1 MKMKRGLLWILALLV
16 ALSMLFTSCDFF
28 NDSDNSNDDE
38 VVDVNKN
45 EDKDKDKNEDK
56 NDQNNG
62 TQSNAGNE
70 TESDPHPLGVGP
82 FSGTPYVVL
91 NANNPNFT
99 KEEITTKSYE
109 FYSELDNLGRCGY
122 AMACIGK
129 DLMPTEPREGLS
141 VKPSGWVNNKYDSS
155 IVSGGYI
162 YNRCHLIGFQLTG
175 ENDNEKNLITGTRYI
190 NIEGML
196 PFENMVADYVKETG
210 NHVMY
215 RITPI
220 YIGNNLLASG
230 VQLEGYSVED
240 NGAEIS
246 FNVYAYNVQPGIVIN
261 YATGENWLP
270 NEEPSK
276 PENDKATEG
285 STENNGGDNNA
296 DENDQDTYI
305 LNTKTKKIHKP
316 TCSNVKNITAANRG
330 EHQGA
335 LNDLIANGYTPCG
348 TCKPVVESQE

>member
-56 NDQNNG
+56 NDQNND
-62 TQSNAGNE
+62 TQSNVGNE

-129 DLMPTEPREGLS
+129 DLMPTEPRESLS

-270 NEEPSK
+270 NEAPSK